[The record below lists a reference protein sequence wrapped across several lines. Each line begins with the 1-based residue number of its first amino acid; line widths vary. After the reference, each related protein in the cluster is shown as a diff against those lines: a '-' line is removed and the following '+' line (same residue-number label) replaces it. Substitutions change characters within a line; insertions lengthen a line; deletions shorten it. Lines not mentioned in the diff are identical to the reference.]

1 MKLYEILESIQR
13 ILVNDELTSE
23 EQRGAL
29 DHLDIAFDI
38 KMENLARLHLNLQ
51 ADVMSVEAEITRLKK
66 QKESL
71 VNRVKSVESYSKYA
85 LTTAG
90 RDNAG
95 TSTYGVSLRTAPR
108 KVVVVDE
115 DRISE
120 EWYRTEVVRKLDK
133 KKMIEQ
139 WSDETRKPEHAETL
153 FGFTVVRERYPKFPK
168 IQTSGNERSNQE

>member
-13 ILVNDELTSE
+13 ILVNDELSSE

-51 ADVMSVEAEITRLKK
+51 ADVMSVDAEITRLKK

-115 DRISE
+115 DRIHE
-120 EWYRTEVVRKLDK
+120 NWYRTEVVRKLDK

-139 WSDETRKPEHAETL
+139 WDEARKPEHAETL
-153 FGFTVVRERYPKFPK
+153 FGFTVVRELYPKFPK

>member
-13 ILVNDELTSE
+13 ILVNDELSSE

-51 ADVMSVEAEITRLKK
+51 ADVMSVDAEITRLKK

-115 DRISE
+115 DRIHE
-120 EWYRTEVVRKLDK
+120 NWYRTEVVRKLDK

-139 WSDETRKPEHAETL
+139 WDEARKPEHAETL

>member
-13 ILVNDELTSE
+13 ILVNDELSSE

-51 ADVMSVEAEITRLKK
+51 ADVMSVDAEITRLKK

-108 KVVVVDE
+108 KD
-115 DRISE
+115 
-120 EWYRTEVVRKLDK
+120 L
-133 KKMIEQ
+133 
-139 WSDETRKPEHAETL
+139 
-153 FGFTVVRERYPKFPK
+153 
-168 IQTSGNERSNQE
+168 

>member
-13 ILVNDELTSE
+13 ILVNDELSSE

-38 KMENLARLHLNLQ
+38 KLENLARLHLNLQ
-51 ADVMSVEAEITRLKK
+51 ADVMSVDAEITRLKK

-108 KVVVVDE
+108 KVVVLDE
-115 DRISE
+115 DRIHE
-120 EWYRTEVVRKLDK
+120 NWYRTEVVRKLDK

-139 WSDETRKPEHAETL
+139 WDEARKPEHAETL

-168 IQTSGNERSNQE
+168 IQTNTERSNQE

>member
-13 ILVNDELTSE
+13 ILVNDELSSE

-51 ADVMSVEAEITRLKK
+51 ADVMSVDAEITRLKK
-66 QKESL
+66 KKESL

-115 DRISE
+115 DRIHE
-120 EWYRTEVVRKLDK
+120 NWYRTEVVRKLDK

-139 WSDETRKPEHAETL
+139 WDEARKPEHAETL

-168 IQTSGNERSNQE
+168 IQTNTERSNQE

>member
-13 ILVNDELTSE
+13 ILVNDELSSE

-51 ADVMSVEAEITRLKK
+51 ADVMSVDAEITRLKK
-66 QKESL
+66 KKESL

-108 KVVVVDE
+108 KVVVLDE
-115 DRISE
+115 DRIHE
-120 EWYRTEVVRKLDK
+120 NWYRTEVVRKLDK

-139 WSDETRKPEHAETL
+139 WDETRKPEHAETL

>member
-13 ILVNDELTSE
+13 ILVNDELSSE

-51 ADVMSVEAEITRLKK
+51 ADVMSVDAEITRLKK
-66 QKESL
+66 KKESL

-115 DRISE
+115 DRIHE
-120 EWYRTEVVRKLDK
+120 NWYRTEVVRKLDK

-139 WSDETRKPEHAETL
+139 WDEARKPEHAETL